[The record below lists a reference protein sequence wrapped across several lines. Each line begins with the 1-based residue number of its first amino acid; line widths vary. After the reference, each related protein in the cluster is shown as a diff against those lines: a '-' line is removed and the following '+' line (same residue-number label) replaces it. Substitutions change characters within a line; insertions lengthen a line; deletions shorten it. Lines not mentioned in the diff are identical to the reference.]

1 MVRYYGMVNATAYL
15 PGIPA
20 YGKASGAS
28 SEWQEKERGRSALLR
43 TRGLEPG
50 AAQAAYERERPTSVN
65 GLRAWALRTAI
76 ETAFRARLSVQFEVS
91 QLYTTDTV
99 RQWSGR

>member
-28 SEWQEKERGRSALLR
+28 SEWQEKEEGVRCSELGALSQVWRRL
-43 TRGLEPG
+43 
-50 AAQAAYERERPTSVN
+50 PTSVN

-76 ETAFRARLSVQFEVS
+76 ETAFRARSSVQFEVS

>member
-1 MVRYYGMVNATAYL
+1 MVRYHGMVNATAYL

-20 YGKASGAS
+20 CGKASDAS
-28 SEWQEKERGRSALLR
+28 SEWQEEEEGARCSELGALNQVWRRL
-43 TRGLEPG
+43 PM
-50 AAQAAYERERPTSVN
+50 SVN

-76 ETAFRARLSVQFEVS
+76 ETAFRARSSVQLEVS
-91 QLYTTDTV
+91 QLYTTGTV